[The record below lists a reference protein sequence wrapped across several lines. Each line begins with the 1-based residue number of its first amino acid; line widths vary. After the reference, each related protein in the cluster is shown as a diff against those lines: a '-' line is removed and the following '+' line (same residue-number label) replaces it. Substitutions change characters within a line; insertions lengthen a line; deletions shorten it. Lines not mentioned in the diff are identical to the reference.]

1 MKKRSVVIV
10 AGGKGLRVGREL
22 PKQFLPIGG
31 KPMLMR
37 TIEAF
42 HDFDKEMKIVVVLP
56 ESFRQLWSE
65 LLQEY
70 NFIVAHTVVNG
81 GETRF
86 HSVRNGLQLIE
97 DFETVGIHDAA
108 RPFVSAEVIEKCYR
122 ESEDFGCGIIPVVEE
137 VNSIRVLTGYESKPF
152 DRSKIRIVQTPQVF
166 PASLLKN
173 AYNAPYQDS
182 FTDDASVAESEG
194 IQVKLTTGNEMNI
207 KVTSSFD
214 LMLADFIYDRINTL

>member
-1 MKKRSVVIV
+1 
-10 AGGKGLRVGREL
+10 
-22 PKQFLPIGG
+22 
-31 KPMLMR
+31 MLMR

-152 DRSKIRIVQTPQVF
+152 DRSRIRIVQTPQVF

>member
-10 AGGKGLRVGREL
+10 AGGKGLRVGGEL

-42 HDFDKEMKIVVVLP
+42 HDFDKEMKIVVVLL

-108 RPFVSAEVIEKCYR
+108 RPFVSAEVIERCYR

>member
-42 HDFDKEMKIVVVLP
+42 HDFDKEMKIVVVLL

-108 RPFVSAEVIEKCYR
+108 RPFVSAEVIERCYR

-152 DRSKIRIVQTPQVF
+152 DRSRIRIVQTPQVF

>member
-10 AGGKGLRVGREL
+10 AGGKGLRVGGEL

-42 HDFDKEMKIVVVLP
+42 HDFDKEMKIVVVLL

-108 RPFVSAEVIEKCYR
+108 RPFVSAEVIERCYR

-152 DRSKIRIVQTPQVF
+152 DRSRIRIVQTPQVF

>member
-42 HDFDKEMKIVVVLP
+42 HDFDKEMKIVVVLL

-152 DRSKIRIVQTPQVF
+152 DRSRIRIVQTPQVF